1 MSDRRVAQTFAQ
13 LADTLVERFDSVEF
27 LHVLA
32 ERSVELLPVNA
43 AGILLANDG
52 GKLELVAASTHLAR
66 PLEELLSQSG
76 DGPSEECFRSGQMVR
91 CPDLRARPPRWSRF
105 AAVAVPLGF
114 AAVDAVPMRLRNEVI
129 GSLTLFRMSP
139 GALPAE
145 AEALARSFSNVA
157 TISLFQARAASRAQP
172 VAEQL
177 QTTLSDRVL
186 IEQAKGVLM
195 ERLEIE
201 VADALSLMRNYARN
215 TGQLLADVARQVTE
229 RSPEVAG
236 LTRISKPRPR
246 W

>member
-1 MSDRRVAQTFAQ
+1 VSDQRVAQTFAQ
-13 LADTLVERFDSVEF
+13 LADTLVERFDSIEF

-43 AGILLANDG
+43 AGILLADDS

-66 PLEELLSQSG
+66 PLEELLQSE
-76 DGPSEECFRSGQMVR
+76 DGPSQECFHSGQMVR

-105 AAVAVPLGF
+105 AAAAVQLGF

-139 GALPAE
+139 GALSAE
-145 AEALARSFSNVA
+145 AEALARSFTNVA
-157 TISLFQARAASRAQP
+157 TISLFQARAASRTRP

-177 QTTLSDRVL
+177 RTTLSDRVL
-186 IEQAKGVLM
+186 IEQAKGVLT
-195 ERLEIE
+195 ERLEIG

-215 TGQLLADVARQVTE
+215 TGQLLVDVARQVTE

>member
-1 MSDRRVAQTFAQ
+1 MSDQRVAQTFAE
-13 LADTLVERFDSVEF
+13 LADTLVERFDSIEF

-32 ERSVELLPVNA
+32 DRSVELLPVNA
-43 AGILLANDG
+43 AGILLADDRG
-52 GKLELVAASTHLAR
+52 TLELAAASTHLTR
-66 PLEELLSQSG
+66 PLEEFLLQSEDSPSQ
-76 DGPSEECFRSGQMVR
+76 ECFHSGQIVR
-91 CPDLRARPPRWSRF
+91 CPDLRARPARWSRF
-105 AAVAVPLGF
+105 AAAALQMGF

-145 AEALARSFSNVA
+145 AEALARSFANVA
-157 TISLFQARAASRAQP
+157 TISLFQGRAASRNQP
-172 VAEQL
+172 VADHLE
-177 QTTLSDRVL
+177 TALSDRVL
-186 IEQAKGVLM
+186 IEQAKGVLT
-195 ERLEIE
+195 ERLEIG
-201 VADALSLMRNYARN
+201 VTDALSLMRNYARN